1 MLKDAI
7 SKARKTLKE
16 AQQKHSIESAA
27 AVEQV
32 YADIKNLNT
41 FINNEVDQI
50 ESDRNLNDR
59 DRSNERRKIFE
70 QAARKLELLKEKRT
84 KSALIEQLETKLA
97 DESGTED
104 ESVLKFL
111 REREVRDRLYGMPT
125 DQILSH
131 FGKSLF
137 DGSNRLLLD
146 AILNAPSGFE
156 MLPEDTIQKLKEIR
170 TQILKPEIAA
180 KLATTRRL
188 NHSIEQIFWLV
199 KKELDSMRRKE
210 LPTSVTINNKI

>member
-32 YADIKNLNT
+32 YADIKTLNT

-50 ESDRNLNDR
+50 DSDGNLNDR

-70 QAARKLELLKEKRT
+70 QAARKLELIKEKRT

-97 DESGTED
+97 DESGTDD

-111 REREVRDRLYGMPT
+111 REREVRDRLYGMT
-125 DQILSH
+125 TAQILSH

-156 MLPEDTIQKLKEIR
+156 MLPEDTIQKLREIR

-180 KLATTRRL
+180 ELATTRRL
-188 NHSIEQIFWLV
+188 NNSIEQIFWLV

-210 LPTSVTINNKI
+210 LPTSFTIKK